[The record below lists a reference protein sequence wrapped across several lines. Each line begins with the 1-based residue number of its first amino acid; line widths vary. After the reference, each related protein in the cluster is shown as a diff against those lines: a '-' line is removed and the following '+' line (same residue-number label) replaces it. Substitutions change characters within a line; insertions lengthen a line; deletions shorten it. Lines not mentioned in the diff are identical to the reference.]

1 MFDFNDAQDNGSK
14 FLEPGVHTVKIKE
27 ITDGVAGTG
36 APFVELVLEDKAGL
50 VCNQRYYLNTT
61 AKEGSKQSAWDIT
74 KPALVNLLAAI
85 NKTDFDTAKG
95 QLPAAKSPAELSAAL
110 VRVMVGKLFDVRL
123 NGKEIAAN
131 SPDKKNWIKAEIGG
145 GKCFAPAGSNTLT
158 FDPIKN
164 VKMLNGMA
172 PVNNTSGIVTNG
184 ATPKW

>member
-1 MFDFNDAQDNGSK
+1 MFDFNDATDNVGK
-14 FLEPGVHTVKIKE
+14 FLSPGVHTLQIKE

-36 APFVELVLEDKAGL
+36 APFIEMVLEDKAGL
-50 VCNQRYYLNTT
+50 VCNQRYYLNTV

-95 QLPAAKSPAELSAAL
+95 KLPAAKTPAELSSSLAKII
-110 VRVMVGKLFDVRL
+110 VGKPFDVRL

-131 SPDKKNWIKAEIGG
+131 GPDKKNWIKAEIGG

-158 FDPIKN
+158 FDPTKH
-164 VKMLNGMA
+164 VKMLNGLPLA
-172 PVNNTSGIVTNG
+172 TTSTNNTN
-184 ATPKW
+184 TPVKW